1 MQLKLAGG
9 NKSSLAIP
17 QKVKVVSKSRGALN
31 SSAGNIQS
39 SKQLIVKKRSPTPQE
54 QAARDA
60 SKEKREI

>member
-17 QKVKVVSKSRGALN
+17 QKVKVVSKSRGQLN
-31 SSAGNIQS
+31 SSVGNLS
-39 SKQLIVKKRSPTPQE
+39 NKQLIVKKRSPTPQE